1 MEEQEERIGSNN
13 TCKNQNLFCN
23 KMAAVPSVSKLDL
36 DKPRFDNST
45 LMGRFRNMMRITSPS
60 TLLCSRQDLSAAKAL
75 LQAYKDGTVGPAV
88 TEAQLWRAQQIRDSM
103 EHPQTGQVIPAI
115 ARMSAFMPVNIVLCY
130 GLLLPQTSVATTVFW
145 QWLNQSYN
153 LVVNHANR
161 NATNAMSVT
170 QMGLAYGAAVT
181 ASCSIAVGLGQLVKR
196 GVFPKSV
203 AALVPYTAVASAG
216 VANVFVMRWNE
227 VSEGVVVKDKNGT
240 ELGVSQKAGL
250 LGVSLSAVSRAIW
263 SIPALVIPPVV
274 MNTLKK
280 NPAFARTRVLH
291 IPMELL
297 SIAVSLTFGVPFA
310 ISLFQSNMEVSVD
323 RLESK
328 YQNLRDAN
336 GEPIKTVFFNKGL

>member
-1 MEEQEERIGSNN
+1 
-13 TCKNQNLFCN
+13 
-23 KMAAVPSVSKLDL
+23 MAAVPSVSKLDL
-36 DKPRFDNST
+36 DKPRFDDAT

-60 TLLCSRQDLSAAKAL
+60 TLLCTRQDLSTAKTLLAA
-75 LQAYKDGTVGPAV
+75 YRDGSIAPTV

-103 EHPQTGQVIPAI
+103 EHPQTGQVIPAF
-115 ARMSAFMPVNIVLCY
+115 ARMSAFMPVNIILCY
-130 GLLLPQTSVATTVFW
+130 GLLLPQASVATTMFW

-161 NATNAMSVT
+161 NATNAMSVS
-170 QMGLAYGAAVT
+170 QMALAYGTAVT

-203 AALVPYTAVASAG
+203 ASMVPYTAVASAG

-227 VSEGVVVKDKNGT
+227 VSEGVVVKDKSGR
-240 ELGVSQKAGL
+240 ELGVSQRAGL
-250 LGVSLSAVSRAIW
+250 IGVSLSAVSRAVW

-274 MNTLKK
+274 MNTLKSRS
-280 NPAFARTRVLH
+280 PAFARTKVLH

-328 YQNLRDAN
+328 FQGLRYDN